1 MNHEM
6 IINNRDIYEIYK
18 YLETNIRDIY
28 KMLDGYHN
36 EKHFDEV
43 YNASRALSECGN
55 LSKNN
60 CLIVQVAAAY
70 HDTGYIVSSK
80 NHESYSSKIFLNDIN
95 MKRWL
100 TPSERSKIN
109 DAILSHHSKTAS
121 FDNIYRNILRDADS
135 VYKMDRDKWI
145 ERCASQFY
153 DAYMFQNDLNN
164 LNEQLTACL
173 AQMFKMADPEYQ
185 GKEWLTPMA
194 NELWG
199 KKPVFKLPTKNEV
212 LYAALQYGLSKK

>member
-43 YNASRALSECGN
+43 YNASRVLSEYGN

-70 HDTGYIVSSK
+70 HDTGYIV
-80 NHESYSSKIFLNDIN
+80 
-95 MKRWL
+95 
-100 TPSERSKIN
+100 
-109 DAILSHHSKTAS
+109 
-121 FDNIYRNILRDADS
+121 
-135 VYKMDRDKWI
+135 
-145 ERCASQFY
+145 
-153 DAYMFQNDLNN
+153 
-164 LNEQLTACL
+164 
-173 AQMFKMADPEYQ
+173 
-185 GKEWLTPMA
+185 
-194 NELWG
+194 
-199 KKPVFKLPTKNEV
+199 
-212 LYAALQYGLSKK
+212 